1 MATTGDGGGEVS
13 TRTVLVRVPGHD
25 RPGITAG
32 IMGIL
37 TGANVLDM
45 PAAAGLG
52 IAFNAKPRVRASAD
66 ASVSVPYLDA
76 VLFLLG
82 VSREEIDEADRLG
95 PEAPADG
102 LADRAVRL
110 AEEPAGWWL
119 SGPRAL
125 PSWAGPCPDRP
136 SSLRVSV

>member
-13 TRTVLVRVPGHD
+13 TRTVLVRVSRRD

-37 TGANVLDM
+37 AEANDLDM

-52 IAFNAKPRVRASAD
+52 IAFNAKPRARASAD

-82 VSREEIDEADRLG
+82 VSREEIEEADRLD
-95 PEAPADG
+95 P
-102 LADRAVRL
+102 
-110 AEEPAGWWL
+110 
-119 SGPRAL
+119 
-125 PSWAGPCPDRP
+125 
-136 SSLRVSV
+136 